1 MSEKQKKSKKSSVK
15 KTVVTTTTTT
25 TTTTTEVD
33 KIIDTHY
40 LLILD
45 RSGSMQSC
53 WNSTIEGLN
62 EQIGAIRKLD
72 EKYPEQK
79 YYVSLV
85 VFDDVIETVFENKPV
100 EDVEEFDGTEFPPNG
115 LTSLNDAMG
124 YGISQLKTTLKNK
137 AKKDILTTA
146 LVVVM
151 TDGGENSSKEYKG
164 DEGKAKIK
172 KMIDALEEDGSWTFS
187 FMGANQDAVLT
198 ARGFGISGSNSITYA
213 STNRGAKTAFD
224 TLTSAI
230 NAKASFTNTAYVN
243 ASATGSISLDSLN
256 LDNTRFFSSV
266 VDGDT
271 IGEDLDLKNSD
282 NTDSEK

>member
-1 MSEKQKKSKKSSVK
+1 MSKKENKTKKSSK
-15 KTVVTTTTTT
+15 KTTVVTTTTTT

-85 VFDDVIETVFENKPV
+85 VFDDVIETVFENRPI

-124 YGISQLKTTLKNK
+124 YGISQLKTTLKKK

-151 TDGGENSSKEYKG
+151 TDGGENSSKEYRG
-164 DEGKAKIK
+164 HEGKAKIK
-172 KMIDALEEDGSWTFS
+172 KMIDTLEEDGSWTFS

-198 ARGFGISGSNSITYA
+198 ASAYGIDSSNSITYA
-213 STNRGAKTAFD
+213 STTRGAKAAFD

-230 NAKASFTNTAYVN
+230 SAKASFTNTAYVT
-243 ASATGSISLDSLN
+243 ASALGDVSLASMD

-266 VDGDT
+266 VEGDT
-271 IGEDLDLKNSD
+271 IGEDVNLKDSD
-282 NTDSEK
+282 NTDSEE